1 MDAEARKEEILAK
14 KAKLEELR
22 RARAAREQEMRA
34 KRQSVEPSDVLSVT
48 PNRDARQ
55 RDIEKL
61 LTDVLGES
69 RSASPGAV
77 ASPRTGSRSRPGS
90 TVSSSRPLSDERRAS
105 TQRMSSETGTDTRD
119 SRTSG
124 TTYVASATQT
134 LGITPTV
141 QVYEQ
146 PSDAPPKKEI
156 VTYDKGIQTS
166 DEWEPQR
173 SSKGV
178 GSEEDEDWSGRE
190 TPKPLSENEKE
201 RLREELRKEIEDE
214 VRAAVQPGS
223 VQSSEDAS
231 ARFPARTLSN
241 DELDAVTTSRDFQ
254 DFLDQSTK
262 VIERALDEE
271 YDLLTDYAHGK
282 TNLDEDD
289 EGYSTRGKRG
299 RRVRQVAQ
307 YWDERWSKKRQI
319 SDIGFS
325 PKVCH
330 SYRTSLIQWT
340 NGATVSR
347 APPSRL
353 HQEPLRAPRTSRP
366 PSALELA
373 HAIQTRIHLP
383 CLLRHLDRQV
393 LAFSSESHSRRL
405 LLWSSPPLGHALEI
419 SFACAEDPAHR
430 IRAHASSLQYRRG
443 WYAERA

>member
-22 RARAAREQEMRA
+22 RARAAREQELRT
-34 KRQSVEPSDVLSVT
+34 KRQSVDPGDVLAPT
-48 PNRDARQ
+48 PSRDQRQ
-55 RDIEKL
+55 RDIEKI

-90 TVSSSRPLSDERRAS
+90 VVSSSRPLSDERRAS
-105 TQRMSSETGTDTRD
+105 TQRMSSETGENRE
-119 SRTSG
+119 SRTTVSGVSTG

-141 QVYEQ
+141 NVYEQ

-166 DEWEPQR
+166 GEWEPQR
-173 SSKGV
+173 KEKGV
-178 GSEEDEDWSGRE
+178 GSEEGEEEWDGRE
-190 TPKPLSENEKE
+190 TPKPLSESQKE
-201 RLREELRKEIEDE
+201 SIRDELRKEIEDE

-223 VQSSEDAS
+223 IRPAEE

-241 DELDAVTTSRDFQ
+241 DELEAVTTSRDFQ

-289 EGYSTRGKRG
+289 EGYNTRGRRG

-325 PKVCH
+325 PKVRTQTTLLH
-330 SYRTSLIQWT
+330 SSIATNKYDSTLNSSSPPTPRT
-340 NGATVSR
+340 
-347 APPSRL
+347 PRL
-353 HQEPLRAPRTSRP
+353 HMNQLASSKSGTLTCLHGPNTFSTPPRTS
-366 PSALELA
+366 
-373 HAIQTRIHLP
+373 
-383 CLLRHLDRQV
+383 
-393 LAFSSESHSRRL
+393 
-405 LLWSSPPLGHALEI
+405 
-419 SFACAEDPAHR
+419 
-430 IRAHASSLQYRRG
+430 
-443 WYAERA
+443 

>member
-22 RARAAREQEMRA
+22 RARAAREQELRT
-34 KRQSVEPSDVLSVT
+34 KRQSVDPGDVLTPT
-48 PNRDARQ
+48 PNRDQRQ

-90 TVSSSRPLSDERRAS
+90 VVSSSRPLSDERRAS
-105 TQRMSSETGTDTRD
+105 TQRMSSETGENRE
-119 SRTSG
+119 SRATGMSVVSSG

-141 QVYEQ
+141 SVYEQ

-166 DEWEPQR
+166 DDWSAQR
-173 SSKGV
+173 KEEGV
-178 GSEEDEDWSGRE
+178 GAEEAEDEWDGRE
-190 TPKPLSENEKE
+190 TPKALSESQKE
-201 RLREELRKEIEDE
+201 SIRDELRKEIEDE

-223 VQSSEDAS
+223 VQPTEE

-241 DELDAVTTSRDFQ
+241 DELEAVTTSRDFQ

-282 TNLDEDD
+282 TNLDADD

-325 PKVCH
+325 PKVCISIPAEVQVTLLMYDH
-330 SYRTSLIQWT
+330 ST
-340 NGATVSR
+340 
-347 APPSRL
+347 PS
-353 HQEPLRAPRTSRP
+353 S
-366 PSALELA
+366 
-373 HAIQTRIHLP
+373 
-383 CLLRHLDRQV
+383 
-393 LAFSSESHSRRL
+393 
-405 LLWSSPPLGHALEI
+405 SSPPTPRIPQLHTNQLVSSKSGTPT
-419 SFACAEDPAHR
+419 CPPDPNTSSTPPQT
-430 IRAHASSLQYRRG
+430 SSLPNFRHFTLRS
-443 WYAERA
+443 

>member
-22 RARAAREQEMRA
+22 RARALREQEMRT
-34 KRQSVEPSDVLSVT
+34 KRQSVDPNSDVLTPT

-77 ASPRTGSRSRPGS
+77 ASPRTGRSRPGS

-105 TQRMSSETGTDTRD
+105 TQRMSSETGEARE
-119 SRTSG
+119 SRATGMSTVSG

-134 LGITPTV
+134 LGIAPTV
-141 QVYEQ
+141 SVYEQ

-166 DEWEPQR
+166 DEWTPQR
-173 SSKGV
+173 KERGV
-178 GSEEDEDWSGRE
+178 GSGGEDGEAEEDWDGRD
-190 TPKPLSENEKE
+190 TPRTLSESEKE
-201 RLREELRKEIEDE
+201 RLREELRKEIEEE
-214 VRAAVQPGS
+214 VKAAVQPGS
-223 VQSSEDAS
+223 SQPAEE

-241 DELDAVTTSRDFQ
+241 DELEAVTTSRDFQ

-330 SYRTSLIQWT
+330 LAIFSSPYVTLTLDLVPRT
-340 NGATVSR
+340 
-347 APPSRL
+347 PPSII
-353 HQEPLRAPRTSRP
+353 HKEPLRAPRTSRSP
-366 PSALELA
+366 PSLERTHALPP
-373 HAIQTRIHLP
+373 RIRLP
-383 CLLRHLDRQV
+383 
-393 LAFSSESHSRRL
+393 RL
-405 LLWSSPPLGHALEI
+405 L
-419 SFACAEDPAHR
+419 
-430 IRAHASSLQYRRG
+430 
-443 WYAERA
+443 